1 MPRRRTGRMVPIP
14 LGEDDFPVNYVSA
27 ADAEAYC
34 VWLTERDGVNTY
46 RLPNES
52 EWELAAG
59 HMPKDADFNC
69 GVNDGRT
76 SVEEYAKVTR
86 GAHGAV
92 DFWGN
97 VWEWTTTVR
106 SDSTLGVKGGAW
118 DSARTDCRTEHR
130 KEGRAASQGY
140 KDVGFRVFKILN
152 GEEPAQKVEL
162 ATLQAPV
169 VMAIS
174 TKPGSITLSWQA
186 VEGATAYQLFSYDA
200 DANHIEMLGTTEE
213 TNAVMD
219 GLAPGTYRYIR
230 KSAGQGA
237 PCPVRFMSVTGCLR
251 SARRARRSRHSLQK
265 PKLPLRGH
273 CRSLRRRCIRRRRCP
288 RSPHRRWAARY
299 IVRSALCSGLR
310 DPFLLQLRPEQDA
323 EGQAEV
329 GVFEVAAEQ
338 LRDVGEAI

>member
-1 MPRRRTGRMVPIP
+1 M
-14 LGEDDFPVNYVSA
+14 
-27 ADAEAYC
+27 
-34 VWLTERDGVNTY
+34 NTY

-97 VWEWTTTVR
+97 VWEWTTTAR
-106 SDSTLGVKGGAW
+106 ANGTLGVKGGAW
-118 DSARTDCRTEHR
+118 NSARTDCRTEHR

-174 TKPGSITLSWQA
+174 TKPGGITLSWQA

-213 TNAVMD
+213 TSAVMD
-219 GLAPGTYRYIR
+219 GLAPGTYRYIVQPISYVEIADNVSGEYRVGASCGTAPVAAVPASANYDAQTDCLTLSWEAVEGVETYYIYRYHPDANMLSTPKVVSGKTSYSYR
-230 KSAGQGA
+230 KTASGE
-237 PCPVRFMSVTGCLR
+237 CNYLVTTEPV
-251 SARRARRSRHSLQK
+251 ASRKYYDGS
-265 PKLPLRGH
+265 G
-273 CRSLRRRCIRRRRCP
+273 
-288 RSPHRRWAARY
+288 
-299 IVRSALCSGLR
+299 ALCVR
-310 DPFLLQLRPEQDA
+310 IPDNR
-323 EGQAEV
+323 
-329 GVFEVAAEQ
+329 
-338 LRDVGEAI
+338 

>member
-1 MPRRRTGRMVPIP
+1 M
-14 LGEDDFPVNYVSA
+14 
-27 ADAEAYC
+27 
-34 VWLTERDGVNTY
+34 NTY

-106 SDSTLGVKGGAW
+106 SDSTLGVKGDAW

-152 GEEPAQKVEL
+152 GEEPAQKVEF
-162 ATLQAPV
+162 ATLQAPIV
-169 VMAIS
+169 AAIS
-174 TKPGSITLSWQA
+174 TEPGSITLSWQA

-213 TNAVMD
+213 TSAVMD
-219 GLAPGTYRYIR
+219 GLAPGTYRYIVQPISYVEIADNVSGEYSVGASCGNAPEAAVLA
-230 KSAGQGA
+230 SAGYDAQADCLTLSWEAADGA
-237 PCPVRFMSVTGCLR
+237 ETYYIYRYHPDANMLSTPKVVSGKSSYSYRKTASDEYNYLVTTEPMS
-251 SARRARRSRHSLQK
+251 SRKYYDGS
-265 PKLPLRGH
+265 G
-273 CRSLRRRCIRRRRCP
+273 
-288 RSPHRRWAARY
+288 
-299 IVRSALCSGLR
+299 ALCVR
-310 DPFLLQLRPEQDA
+310 IPDNR
-323 EGQAEV
+323 
-329 GVFEVAAEQ
+329 
-338 LRDVGEAI
+338 